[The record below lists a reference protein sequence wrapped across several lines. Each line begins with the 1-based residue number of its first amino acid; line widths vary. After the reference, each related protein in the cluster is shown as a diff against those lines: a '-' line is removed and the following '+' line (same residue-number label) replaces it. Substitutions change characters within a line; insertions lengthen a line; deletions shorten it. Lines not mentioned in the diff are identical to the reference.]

1 MASITLTKIIRK
13 MQLENL
19 TPEIPVKGISI
30 IQPDINRP
38 ALQLA
43 GYFEHFEATRLQIIG
58 FVEYTY
64 MQGLSLDRKKEV
76 YEQLLSC
83 PIPCIVFCRELHPDE
98 IFLKTAIEKEIL
110 AYCYRQHKKMR
121 KKLEK
126 ETNKIYSIDEGLET
140 RYLEQQIEFKYDEI
154 KTIVVDFLAA
164 HLEINDSNYVLAEK
178 TQDVANCECEVYSL
192 NKKIDANNYT
202 IDTFYVG
209 KENGLCY
216 KNFVETCS
224 LGKKITSYWEIK
236 ELSFEENLI
245 SNEFARFL
253 AFKEELAPLEFDKWP
268 DLGLGTLVPEYKD
281 GKFVLA
287 MDEGDYALIAYDNTT
302 LVAVRNYTSSLKTL
316 GYAAGVSKTN
326 EANQY
331 IYLTYNEDNI
341 MVIVTF
347 TAANY
352 TLSIKIYQ
360 STEEEINKELAKF
373 N

>member
-1 MASITLTKIIRK
+1 MKKLICLVLILLSLFITSCKKQDNNDKVNHYEFLSKEEIKECLNTYHVEIELLNTSGVLFKYSFW
-13 MQLENL
+13 ENN
-19 TPEIPVKGISI
+19 
-30 IQPDINRP
+30 D
-38 ALQLA
+38 
-43 GYFEHFEATRLQIIG
+43 YFY
-58 FVEYTY
+58 YTY
-64 MQGLSLDRKKEV
+64 SDNKYFV
-76 YEQLLSC
+76 
-83 PIPCIVFCRELHPDE
+83 
-98 IFLKTAIEKEIL
+98 
-110 AYCYRQHKKMR
+110 
-121 KKLEK
+121 EK
-126 ETNKIYSIDEGLET
+126 ETNKIYSIDERLET

-178 TQDVANCECEVYSL
+178 TLDVANYECEVYSL